1 MNTLQL
7 VGRFL
12 ESLVVK
18 KEKTANSPS
27 RWKSLFQKKEQGIVE
42 EKQIEMFVAG
52 LVLDPATN
60 APIVVLKDESG
71 DTCLPIWIGMPEA
84 TAIASAL
91 KQVSLSR
98 PMTHDL
104 LRTTIEQLGGR
115 VARIVITEL
124 RESTFIAAIEVIVG
138 ESLLQI
144 DARPSDA
151 IALAVRTAAEIWV
164 KAEVLEQAR
173 VTLVSID
180 PEDSEEF
187 ELQESDAMDDS
198 QNFSSVDKEKWEQ
211 ILAEM
216 DPDDFKYK
224 M

>member
-1 MNTLQL
+1 MNQ
-7 VGRFL
+7 
-12 ESLVVK
+12 
-18 KEKTANSPS
+18 N
-27 RWKSLFQKKEQGIVE
+27 KSEV
-42 EKQIEMFVAG
+42 EMFVAG
-52 LVLDPATN
+52 LVLDPSTN

-91 KQVSLSR
+91 KQIALAR

-104 LRTTIEQLGGR
+104 LKNSIEQLGGK
-115 VARIVITEL
+115 VNKVLITEL
-124 RESTFIAAIEVIVG
+124 RESTFIASIEVVVG
-138 ESLLQI
+138 EALIHI

-151 IALAVRTAAEIWV
+151 IALALRTSARITV
-164 KAEVLEQAR
+164 FAEVLEKAR
-173 VTLVSID
+173 VTLVAID
-180 PEDSEEF
+180 PEGSEEF
-187 ELQESDAMDDS
+187 EFQESEQSTDS
-198 QNFSSVDKEKWEQ
+198 QNFASVDKEKWEQ